1 MNKYNVSKK
10 MNIFVLVTAVLL
22 VAGMIVTIVFA
33 NRAPLVKT
41 ITLLIGYLLVMY
53 YAFWGYKTPHGN
65 LLRHLILCYA
75 FLLAMG
81 SESRLFAN
89 ARGERPVDVTDAD
102 RQARRSAR
110 GLLAYKGLLT
120 SICLTLMGYVAGRLN
135 KYKQNK
141 IIIPIILVL
150 LFIRSFVSGVSR
162 IQVVMTD
169 LSYFVLWVG
178 IACAYFARYDAHK
191 EAGLLD
197 KEDITE

>member
-10 MNIFVLVTAVLL
+10 MNVFVLVTAVLL
-22 VAGMIVTIVFA
+22 VVGMIVTIVFA

-41 ITLLIGYLLVMY
+41 ITLLIGYLLALY

-89 ARGERPVDVTDAD
+89 ARRERPVDVTDAD

-110 GLLAYKGLLT
+110 G
-120 SICLTLMGYVAGRLN
+120 LN